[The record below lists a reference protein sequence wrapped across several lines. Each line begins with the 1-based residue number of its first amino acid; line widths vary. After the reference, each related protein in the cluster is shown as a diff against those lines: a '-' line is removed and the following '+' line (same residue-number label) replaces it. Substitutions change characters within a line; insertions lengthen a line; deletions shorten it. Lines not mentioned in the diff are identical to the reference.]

1 MPVKQSLLPEI
12 GNCFVFRLSWIPN
25 PPGGSKFFAT
35 IAVGLKIVI
44 YYSVEA
50 YNLISPILMVLIK
63 LFGFFFFKVDLYH
76 LIKFCFFLSWF
87 IFLSWLY
94 NCIEIER
101 IRIYVRVTEKINS
114 FSTHE
119 FRINIKMSS
128 GKLDLAFYWTIKV
141 KIYFL
146 YINIWDG
153 IRDQIKAVQSG
164 KSPLIILY
172 YIYQFLFP
180 SAFFL
185 FRSLLRLIPRP
196 HSYHSGKI

>member
-1 MPVKQSLLPEI
+1 MGWLQSFNRMMPKKIFLMNINSLPVKQSLLPEI

-94 NCIEIER
+94 NSIEIER
-101 IRIYVRVTEKINS
+101 NRIW
-114 FSTHE
+114 
-119 FRINIKMSS
+119 SS
-128 GKLDLAFYWTIKV
+128 KRKN
-141 KIYFL
+141 K
-146 YINIWDG
+146 YIFTNNTYNYEI
-153 IRDQIKAVQSG
+153 
-164 KSPLIILY
+164 
-172 YIYQFLFP
+172 
-180 SAFFL
+180 
-185 FRSLLRLIPRP
+185 
-196 HSYHSGKI
+196 